1 MSNVLYVK
9 KKITLNSSQNVCQY
23 LDPEREKLITMIG
36 EFHEDSF
43 KCSGD
48 TMDISEYCRNRL
60 EENKNCLVLLEYNSS
75 YQSAPFNINSVPIR
89 ELSKENRYKNRI
101 KGWDTRWKYLNG
113 NKGQTTL
120 YYEELHDNEELE
132 RQFMKPLK
140 KIFLEKGQKYS
151 KKERLMLQNYEQKLK
166 KDIQK
171 LSLSSK
177 VLQEKLRNIWM
188 CVSDYEILK
197 KILGS
202 TGYDEIVI
210 VAGKYHLDNLCPF
223 FSHYFQKIHTSNI
236 KSSNS
241 CGTVY
246 VPNTIKEILS

>member
-1 MSNVLYVK
+1 
-9 KKITLNSSQNVCQY
+9 
-23 LDPEREKLITMIG
+23 
-36 EFHEDSF
+36 
-43 KCSGD
+43 
-48 TMDISEYCRNRL
+48 
-60 EENKNCLVLLEYNSS
+60 
-75 YQSAPFNINSVPIR
+75 
-89 ELSKENRYKNRI
+89 
-101 KGWDTRWKYLNG
+101 
-113 NKGQTTL
+113 
-120 YYEELHDNEELE
+120 
-132 RQFMKPLK
+132 MKPLK

-210 VAGKYHLDNLCPF
+210 VAGKYHLDNYVLSLTL
-223 FSHYFQKIHTSNI
+223 FSKNPHK
-236 KSSNS
+236 
-241 CGTVY
+241 
-246 VPNTIKEILS
+246 